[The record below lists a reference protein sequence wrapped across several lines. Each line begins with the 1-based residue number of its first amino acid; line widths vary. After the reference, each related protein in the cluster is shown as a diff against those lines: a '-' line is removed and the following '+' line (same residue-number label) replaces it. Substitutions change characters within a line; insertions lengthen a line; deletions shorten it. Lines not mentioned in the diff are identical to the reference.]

1 MTTDWTDRIRLRN
14 LRILLSLATTKNL
27 SQSAGLL
34 NATQP
39 GLSKWLKELE
49 EDIGLQL
56 FERHARGLKPTY
68 PGEALIAHAKRIC
81 AQLDRAVKD
90 MKSLRDSGT
99 GRIVIGASGAA
110 ASEAAPRAIL
120 LIAETIPDLQ
130 ISMMEGTMD
139 VLLDLLRQGDLDIV
153 IGRTTSEHIS
163 EEGIRTEVLY
173 TEPVNFVARYD
184 HPLFLSTKTIDWSDL
199 QRYPWIVW
207 PSGTPIRNALDEALV
222 ASSRTLPPKFIESN
236 SVSANITL
244 INNSDMIGTASH
256 RATLMLARMELL
268 RILPVDLQGLGSVSM
283 YWRNDE
289 LFIRALQ
296 QSLECLRNVAAAQL
310 E

>member
-14 LRILLSLATTKNL
+14 LKILLSVANTKNL
-27 SQSAGLL
+27 SHSASLL

-49 EDIGLQL
+49 EDIGLPL
-56 FERHARGLKPTY
+56 FERHARGLRPTSH
-68 PGEALIAHAKRIC
+68 GEALIAHARRIC
-81 AQLDRAVKD
+81 AQLDRAATD
-90 MKSLRDSGT
+90 MKSLREGGT

-110 ASEAAPRAIL
+110 ASEAAPRAML
-120 LIAETIPDLQ
+120 LIADMIPNLR

-139 VLLDLLRQGDLDIV
+139 VLLDLLQQGDLDIV

-163 EEGIRTEVLY
+163 DESIRTEVLY
-173 TEPVNFVARYD
+173 TEPINFVARND
-184 HPLFLSTKTIDWSDL
+184 HPLFLSTIITWSDL

-207 PSGTPIRNALDEALV
+207 PSGTPIRNALDEALI
-222 ASSRTLPPKFIESN
+222 ASSHTLPPKFIESN

-256 RATLMLARMELL
+256 RATLMLSKMELL
-268 RILPVDLQGLGSVSM
+268 RILPVDLQGRGSVSM

-289 LFIRALQ
+289 VFVRALQ
-296 QSLECLRNVAAAQL
+296 QCLECIRKVATAQP